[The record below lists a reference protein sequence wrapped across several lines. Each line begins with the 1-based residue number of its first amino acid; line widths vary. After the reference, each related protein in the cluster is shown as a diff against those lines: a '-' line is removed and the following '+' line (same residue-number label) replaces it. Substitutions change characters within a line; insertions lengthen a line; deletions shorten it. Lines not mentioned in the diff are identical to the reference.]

1 MGDVAADEVSSAH
14 IGRMGLWWYT
24 TAARRVLAL
33 PAGNVGTPQDGYPT
47 SSHPCPPALL
57 LRCGYWPARGAY
69 GSSYI
74 VSGY

>member
-47 SSHPCPPALL
+47 SSQ
-57 LRCGYWPARGAY
+57 
-69 GSSYI
+69 
-74 VSGY
+74 